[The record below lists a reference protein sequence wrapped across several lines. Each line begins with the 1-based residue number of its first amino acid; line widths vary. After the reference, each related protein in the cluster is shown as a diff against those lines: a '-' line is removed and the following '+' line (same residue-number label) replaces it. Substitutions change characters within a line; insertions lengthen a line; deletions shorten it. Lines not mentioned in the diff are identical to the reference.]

1 MITVE
6 SDNMWCGSS
15 PVGKSRKLSR
25 HRDPCWGQFQDT
37 LRRLER
43 TPCPAPAQPCHQHS
57 LLQQKRT
64 DKKVNRNFKL
74 TKSDN
79 YLFCLVPSTS
89 HTKVSIKAENHQPET
104 DRCGTFW
111 LNTRP
116 KVSHIELIYGPMQS
130 IIGILSSVFSI
141 LWGALAS
148 ATASRKKRCLSAE
161 IRGWLDNGPRL
172 LWSAARTNARY
183 WPTSKAKRLHQ
194 GRKLRKSKDVI

>member
-1 MITVE
+1 MWELSGWKKQETVQTPGP
-6 SDNMWCGSS
+6 MLR
-15 PVGKSRKLSR
+15 PVPGHSASTWK
-25 HRDPCWGQFQDT
+25 DP
-37 LRRLER
+37 L
-43 TPCPAPAQPCHQHS
+43 PCPCPTLPPTLTPAT
-57 LLQQKRT
+57 KRT
-64 DKKVNRNFKL
+64 DNKVNRNFKL

-161 IRGWLDNGPRL
+161 IRGWLDNGPLWPALVGSSHQCAL
-172 LWSAARTNARY
+172 LT
-183 WPTSKAKRLHQ
+183 HF
-194 GRKLRKSKDVI
+194 

>member
-1 MITVE
+1 MLR
-6 SDNMWCGSS
+6 
-15 PVGKSRKLSR
+15 PVPGHSASTWK
-25 HRDPCWGQFQDT
+25 DP
-37 LRRLER
+37 L
-43 TPCPAPAQPCHQHS
+43 PCPCPTLPPTLTPAT
-57 LLQQKRT
+57 KRT
-64 DKKVNRNFKL
+64 DNNVNRNFKL

-172 LWSAARTNARY
+172 PWSAARTNARY
-183 WPTSKAKRLHQ
+183 WPTSKGLPVAPNVSIRR
-194 GRKLRKSKDVI
+194 GN